1 VGRQSAVR
9 ALVAERITDT
19 SSERLEALF
28 QAHSDRLYRLA
39 RRLTRTSDEA
49 RDLVQDTF
57 LRAASSVKSVPAGLR
72 AEEAWLV
79 RVLVNIQ
86 RDRWRKSAVRKRL
99 NAAVVAATHIEPF
112 SDGETALIARTDVW
126 RALDRLPPR
135 RRAVVILC
143 ELEGLSISAI
153 ASLLGIA
160 AITVRWHLA
169 RGRHDLARI
178 LNTQTGGET

>member
-1 VGRQSAVR
+1 MAKPSAAR
-9 ALVAERITDT
+9 TLVAEQIATD

-28 QAHSDRLYRLA
+28 EAYSDRLYRLA
-39 RRLTRTSDEA
+39 RRLTATSDEA

-57 LRAASSVKSVPAGLR
+57 LRAASFIKSVPAGSG

-99 NAAVVAATHIEPF
+99 NAALVSATLFNPTA
-112 SDGETALIARTDVW
+112 DGESALIARADVW
-126 RALDRLPPR
+126 RALELLPPR

-160 AITVRWHLA
+160 AITVRWHLSK
-169 RGRHDLARI
+169 GRRHLAQI
-178 LNTQTGGET
+178 LETRTGGGL

>member
-1 VGRQSAVR
+1 MARQSAASAV
-9 ALVAERITDT
+9 VSEPISDP
-19 SSERLEALF
+19 SSERLETLF
-28 QAHSDRLYRLA
+28 LAHSDRLYRLA
-39 RRLTRTSDEA
+39 RRLTGTSDEA

-57 LRAASSVKSVPAGLR
+57 LRAASVLKSVPVGLR

-99 NAAVVAATHIEPF
+99 NAAVVTATHPDQL
-112 SDGETALIARTDVW
+112 SNGESALIARTDVW

-160 AITVRWHLA
+160 AITVRWHLS

-178 LNTQTGGET
+178 LMTQTGGEP